1 MDHPLNLSSSAVFP
15 RVPASPRPRV
25 SVLLIFIDGVG
36 IGRRGAHNPLY
47 GLESEFFS
55 IFADEEAPLSFDG
68 RMAVTDARLGI
79 DGLPQSA
86 TGQTTMLT
94 GVNAAALI
102 GRHLHGYP
110 SPRF

>member
-1 MDHPLNLSSSAVFP
+1 MDTSLNTTRKQGLPIAPSPHRPIA
-15 RVPASPRPRV
+15 ASGS

-36 IGRRGAHNPLY
+36 IGRRGAHNPLD

-55 IFADEEAPLSFDG
+55 IFADEEPHLSFDG
-68 RMAVTDARLGI
+68 RMAATDARLGI

-94 GVNAAALI
+94 GINAAALI
-102 GRHLHGYP
+102 
-110 SPRF
+110 

>member
-1 MDHPLNLSSSAVFP
+1 MDHPLNLSSSSADLP
-15 RVPASPRPRV
+15 RVSASPRPRV

-36 IGRRGAHNPLY
+36 IGRRGAHNPLD

-55 IFADEEAPLSFDG
+55 IFADEEPQLPFDG
-68 RMAVTDARLGI
+68 RRAVTDTRLGI

-86 TGQTTMLT
+86 TGQTAMLT

-102 GRHLHGYP
+102 GRHLHG
-110 SPRF
+110 